1 MIWRSSKRDLNISGL
16 SVIVYIQCLCIFYVL
31 LTVHTGMILVNNHL
45 EAQFFMY
52 VYFYS
57 LHGSGSHVPIIRR
70 IIVSMLH
77 LVYVTLSRWPFGMQE
92 HMLLHTR
99 RCGWCRARH
108 IRTVHTTYAGDLKTT
123 THLKIRCRKP
133 YAATQHLML
142 LMMGVCTRNMQ
153 S

>member
-77 LVYVTLSRWPFGMQE
+77 LVYVTLCRWPSGMQE
-92 HMLLHTR
+92 HMHMNRNKHTWKIVSHV
-99 RCGWCRARH
+99 GYLQGSYQDARLIKH
-108 IRTVHTTYAGDLKTT
+108 KK
-123 THLKIRCRKP
+123 LKIR
-133 YAATQHLML
+133 
-142 LMMGVCTRNMQ
+142 VCKSSVRFLTLEFF
-153 S
+153 SSF